1 MWSKECNDFSL
12 FYLFIFLKKFF
23 EVEDAIEGEKKELQ
37 DKVESLE
44 SIVRMLELKAK
55 NSADHGKFNW
65 DYYSEINLHILSLFN
80 IQIKYFLQ
88 FIY

>member
-1 MWSKECNDFSL
+1 MHSL
-12 FYLFIFLKKFF
+12 NIFIFLWQKFF

-55 NSADHGKFNW
+55 NSADHGKF
-65 DYYSEINLHILSLFN
+65 EIILCIELEILNFFFISLISSN
-80 IQIKYFLQ
+80 DLGSSDCS
-88 FIY
+88 